1 MTFKKESEATTAR
14 LNQQRKI
21 YWDKIALHKIGDIWN
36 TLKPCDV
43 VGVRL
48 WGIWIAIEFKLVHT
62 SVEKTTYEKVLSKVQ
77 RQQIATL
84 ESYKRAG
91 WMALIIAY
99 SDKDDDFIIYDY
111 R

>member
-1 MTFKKESEATTAR
+1 MTFKKESEATTVR

-91 WMALIIAY
+91 WIALIIAY